1 MEIINLN
8 EENELAKT
16 NKEGA
21 DKSSLEKADLHKDSV
36 EKNNSDEKKKAKKNK
51 EAEKPSSPVREILS
65 WAMYF
70 VAAVAIALVL
80 KNYVIINA
88 VVPTGSMENTIMEG
102 DCIMGFRLAY
112 TFSEPKRGD
121 IVIFKY
127 PDDETQKYVK
137 RIIGLPGDTVTIED
151 GEIYINGSST
161 PYQESYLKEE
171 WVVATGPYE
180 FEVPEDS
187 YLVLGDNRNNSSDAR
202 YWTNTYVSKDE
213 IIGKAEFVYFPFSRL
228 GALK

>member
-1 MEIINLN
+1 MEKLSNN
-8 EENELAKT
+8 T
-16 NKEGA
+16 KE
-21 DKSSLEKADLHKDSV
+21 V
-36 EKNNSDEKKKAKKNK
+36 
-51 EAEKPSSPVREILS
+51 LS
-65 WAMYF
+65 WIITFALAIG
-70 VAAVAIALVL
+70 AAFLI
-80 KNYVIINA
+80 KNYLIINA
-88 VVPTGSMENTIMEG
+88 DVPTGSMENTIMPD

>member
-1 MEIINLN
+1 MSSTSKEPA
-8 EENELAKT
+8 AK
-16 NKEGA
+16 E
-21 DKSSLEKADLHKDSV
+21 KDST
-36 EKNNSDEKKKAKKNK
+36 AK
-51 EAEKPSSPVREILS
+51 ELFQWLIAIL
-65 WAMYF
+65 
-70 VAAVAIALVL
+70 AAVAIALFVDNFL
-80 KNYVIINA
+80 IVNA
-88 VVPTGSMENTIMEG
+88 QIPSGSMENTIMPD

-180 FEVPEDS
+180 FQVPEDS

-213 IIGKAEFVYFPFSRL
+213 IIGKAEFVYFPFSSL